1 MTTSAA
7 LPTHDHL
14 VDAPV
19 AAIPA
24 QRQAPRTETPDPE
37 PAVLPRQRPAAVL
50 GALAGMAVGAAGTL
64 AAAAIMA
71 APAVVPAPA
80 DVPRQ
85 VPEPRVS
92 FGGTVS
98 VPGKALTSFGDG
110 TWQVG
115 VDVVPGTY
123 ATTGGVD
130 CHHALRPAVTG
141 QDIVKS
147 AAAQGSATVVLA
159 EGGSWITTSGCGTWS
174 RVG

>member
-7 LPTHDHL
+7 LPTHDH
-14 VDAPV
+14 VTEVPV

-24 QRQAPRTETPDPE
+24 QRQAPPSETRDPE

-85 VPEPRVS
+85 VPEPRVA
-92 FGGTVS
+92 FDGTVS
-98 VPGKALTSFGDG
+98 VPGRELTAFGDG
-110 TWQVG
+110 TWQIG

-123 ATTGGVD
+123 ATTGGVE
-130 CHHALRPAVTG
+130 CYHSLRPAVTG
-141 QDIVKS
+141 QDIARMAVVH
-147 AAAQGSATVVLA
+147 GPATVVLA
-159 EGGSWITTSGCGTWS
+159 EDGGWITTSGCGTWS
-174 RVG
+174 RTG